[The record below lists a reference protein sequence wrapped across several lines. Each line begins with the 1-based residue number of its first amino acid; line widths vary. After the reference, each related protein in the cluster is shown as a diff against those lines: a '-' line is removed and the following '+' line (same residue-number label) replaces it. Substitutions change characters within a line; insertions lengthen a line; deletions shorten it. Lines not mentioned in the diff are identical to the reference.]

1 MTVSR
6 VAAVRAGHGRLGRFG
21 IALARL
27 AASTA
32 LTLAGLV
39 VATFILGR
47 IVPRDPVTAL
57 IGDNASPEAYHRL
70 YSQLGLDQPIVN
82 QIAIYVSNVLHGELG
97 LSLVTGQPVLQD
109 LAQRMPATVELATAS
124 TLIAVMIGVP
134 AGVYAAAR
142 RNRLS
147 DHLIRL
153 LSLLAYSTPVFW
165 LGLLALLLFY
175 MNWGILPGPGR
186 VDFFYVDAVPAVT
199 GSLLLDSLMAGR
211 LDVFWNAARHL
222 VMPAAVLGLSSTAYI
237 TRMVRN
243 AMIYQLSQEYIITA
257 KVKGVSYGGILW
269 RHAFKNVLVQV
280 VTIVALSYGFAL
292 EGAVLTETIFGWPGI
307 GSYAAQ
313 SLFRADMNGILGVT
327 LLIGLVFILLNTATD
342 AIYRLID
349 PRVA

>member
-1 MTVSR
+1 M
-6 VAAVRAGHGRLGRFG
+6 
-21 IALARL
+21 
-27 AASTA
+27 
-32 LTLAGLV
+32 
-39 VATFILGR
+39 
-47 IVPRDPVTAL
+47 
-57 IGDNASPEAYHRL
+57 
-70 YSQLGLDQPIVN
+70 
-82 QIAIYVSNVLHGELG
+82 
-97 LSLVTGQPVLQD
+97 
-109 LAQRMPATVELATAS
+109 
-124 TLIAVMIGVP
+124 
-134 AGVYAAAR
+134 
-142 RNRLS
+142 
-147 DHLIRL
+147 
-153 LSLLAYSTPVFW
+153 
-165 LGLLALLLFY
+165 
-175 MNWGILPGPGR
+175 
-186 VDFFYVDAVPAVT
+186 DFFYVDAVPAVT

-222 VMPAAVLGLSSTAYI
+222 VMPAAVLGLSSMAYI

-257 KVKGVSYGGILW
+257 MVKGVSYKGILW

-327 LLIGLVFILLNTATD
+327 LLIGLVFIFLNTATD